1 MGFNNSF
8 LSSFSVMLLPVIWI
22 RECII
27 SSLCIS
33 FNKKE
38 VVTSFW
44 TPAFSTFFFPHMSSL
59 ECREEKKKENTM
71 DNALKTNFQALRK
84 MMHQF
89 PRLYHFGDFWT
100 LGTFRGSGNCML
112 SIHRHF
118 LFYTILQEKVWGN
131 QVIYTYKA
139 RKVTEA
145 KLTEEN
151 NIYQLSTY

>member
-71 DNALKTNFQALRK
+71 DNALKTNFQALKKRCTSS
-84 MMHQF
+84 QDCITLEIF
-89 PRLYHFGDFWT
+89 EPWEPLEAVGIACYLYIAISCFT
-100 LGTFRGSGNCML
+100 LYYKKRF
-112 SIHRHF
+112 
-118 LFYTILQEKVWGN
+118 E
-131 QVIYTYKA
+131 VI
-139 RKVTEA
+139 R
-145 KLTEEN
+145 
-151 NIYQLSTY
+151 